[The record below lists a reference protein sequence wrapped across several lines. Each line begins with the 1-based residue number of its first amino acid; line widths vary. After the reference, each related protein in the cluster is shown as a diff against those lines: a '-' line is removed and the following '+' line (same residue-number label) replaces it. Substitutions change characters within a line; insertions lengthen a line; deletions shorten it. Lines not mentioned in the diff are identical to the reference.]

1 MNQKRTADLTQMTVR
16 QVTRRYCTM
25 AMGFSLTVGTLL
37 LVTGHHALG
46 KGLILGT
53 TFGAIDFA
61 LMAQTLPARLRSS
74 ASQATLRSLAAMA
87 GRNALKAVP
96 LIMAVKSDKFDFPM
110 TVVGIFSIHLCLM
123 ADHARRT

>member
-1 MNQKRTADLTQMTVR
+1 MTVR

-25 AMGFSLTVGTLL
+25 AMGLSLTVGTLL
-37 LVTGHHALG
+37 LATGNHALG

-53 TFGAIDFA
+53 TFAAVDFV

-74 ASQATLRSLAAMA
+74 AGQAALRSLAAMA
-87 GRNALKAVP
+87 GRTALKAVP
-96 LIMAVKSDKFDFPM
+96 LVMAVKSDQFDFPM

-123 ADHARRT
+123 ADHVRRT